1 MELTGNILHT
11 ALALSLLDSI
21 NCDNNCCASSNNCC
35 ASLPYISSCRIA
47 GYFPFNSQE
56 RKKGDQSIYAEISW
70 REISSK
76 TQIWVHSKGS
86 SLSHALHI
94 SIDTFK

>member
-76 TQIWVHSKGS
+76 TQISNVVGIVG
-86 SLSHALHI
+86 L
-94 SIDTFK
+94 